1 MNELV
6 ARVRQRDRAAAR
18 ELVRA
23 IGPRLAALVRRLGL
37 PGEREDQLQGVV
49 AHLLSVLDRFEPSG
63 PAQFSTW
70 MTTVA
75 TRWLLMEA
83 RKRRPTTV
91 DVDDVALTGPPELDP
106 AHRAETHQFHA
117 QLERALSTLPLPQRR
132 AFVLSAI
139 EGLTLPEIADCE
151 SVPVGTI
158 KSRLSRARM
167 ALVMTL
173 GPALDR
179 LPPGGAP

>member
-1 MNELV
+1 M
-6 ARVRQRDRAAAR
+6 
-18 ELVRA
+18 
-23 IGPRLAALVRRLGL
+23 
-37 PGEREDQLQGVV
+37 
-49 AHLLSVLDRFEPSG
+49 AHLLSVLDRFEPAG

-91 DVDDVALTGPPELDP
+91 DVDEVALSAPLHLDP

-117 QLERALSTLPLPQRR
+117 QLEQALATLPLPQRR

-151 SVPVGTI
+151 GVPVGTI

-179 LPPGGAP
+179 LPSGGAP